1 MLDTD
6 NLYLDIWN
14 VSPRSF
20 LCLELKKNHILNLLF
35 NEYFVS
41 IMYVKLTT
49 HVQCPQTPKE
59 GIGGLELEVKV
70 L

>member
-6 NLYLDIWN
+6 NLYLDIWK

-20 LCLELKKNHILNLLF
+20 LCLELKKKNHILNLLF

-59 GIGGLELEVKV
+59 GIGGLELEV